1 VNASPAIPSRQS
13 VLPLRLTALW
23 AAGGAAFL
31 LLAPLTAPAILLLC
45 VVAPLA
51 WYWAAEKRPPLYAPS
66 SLILAMIVA
75 GAYLLVNASWS
86 LSRVPAM
93 QSVAVF
99 FAVVAVLHMTLNTLG
114 RLNRDALRVLA
125 AGSLAGMLAAGA
137 ILCVEVFSDQ
147 WLHRLLLSHV
157 PALRP
162 NSVHM
167 QVDAGHVTML
177 ASYLLNRSVTML
189 VLLFWPAVL
198 MLGAVGFMRSR
209 PAQLLTLAL
218 VVATILWSASA
229 TAGVAFAGAAATF
242 GMLRLFPLLAKR
254 LLLAGWAAACLL
266 VVPAVSLLYS
276 TELYHASWLP
286 ESARHRVVIW
296 GHTARQ
302 VANAPFL
309 GVGIGTARA
318 VNDRTNPN
326 VPLAPGTTFKL
337 STSLHS
343 HNAYLQVW
351 YEAGAVG
358 ALMLLGL
365 GLLVLRSLGRAPAEV
380 QPHLHAAFVAGALVA
395 ASGFSL
401 WAPWFMAALAIAAIY
416 AGLGAAFRAA
426 ASRR

>member
-1 VNASPAIPSRQS
+1 
-13 VLPLRLTALW
+13 LP
-23 AAGGAAFL
+23 
-31 LLAPLTAPAILLLC
+31 
-45 VVAPLA
+45 
-51 WYWAAEKRPPLYAPS
+51 
-66 SLILAMIVA
+66 
-75 GAYLLVNASWS
+75 
-86 LSRVPAM
+86 
-93 QSVAVF
+93 
-99 FAVVAVLHMTLNTLG
+99 
-114 RLNRDALRVLA
+114 
-125 AGSLAGMLAAGA
+125 
-137 ILCVEVFSDQ
+137 
-147 WLHRLLLSHV
+147 
-157 PALRP
+157 
-162 NSVHM
+162 
-167 QVDAGHVTML
+167 
-177 ASYLLNRSVTML
+177 YLLNRSI
-189 VLLFWPAVL
+189 AVL
-198 MLGAVGFMRSR
+198 ISCSGLQPMVGAVGLMRSR
-209 PAQLLTLAL
+209 RAQLVALAF
-218 VVATILWSASA
+218 VAATIFWSASA
-229 TAGVAFAGAAATF
+229 TAGAFAGAAATF

-358 ALMLLGL
+358 ALMLLGP
-365 GLLVLRSLGRAPAEV
+365 GLLVFRALGRAPAEV
-380 QPHLHAAFVAGALVA
+380 QPHLHATFVAGALVA